1 MQLNLKFL
9 VKFSGLSI
17 TPTPTAIEKDEVNA
31 TGTVALTVCRKS
43 YWHMINPYLS
53 CVSSFKDKGL
63 KLLTHDQS
71 SATSSCSLL
80 AIHQTPLSVAVSWAH
95 EGQCGPSHQDLMV
108 TTLHAGEIDGSVL
121 SPEWTTAKEGLWAT
135 LTTMPVGTL
144 TTMPNISPLLYARN
158 SSWSKESAMRAY
170 FTIKLGKQLARI
182 HCICKW

>member
-1 MQLNLKFL
+1 MASTEQLL
-9 VKFSGLSI
+9 V
-17 TPTPTAIEKDEVNA
+17 ADH
-31 TGTVALTVCRKS
+31 
-43 YWHMINPYLS
+43 WS
-53 CVSSFKDKGL
+53 CVSSFNDERL
-63 KLLTHDQS
+63 KLVTHDQS
-71 SATSSCSLL
+71 
-80 AIHQTPLSVAVSWAH
+80 SWAH

-135 LTTMPVGTL
+135 LTTMPIGTL

-182 HCICKW
+182 HCICKWFITWPTAVLLLHNTEMCLTIKIAAMKLAQTVSVALTTSA